1 MKRLLNIVYSV
12 AVLLCIATES
22 FAASDIS
29 ISIMDNAVYFQDTIV
44 KPGDKLVMPLMMK
57 NKMEVAALRFDI
69 CMPEGIEI
77 DKNSRGTAYAIT
89 FNKQANRSDASIHS
103 LSSALQPDGSV
114 RVVCFS
120 SNADIFLGN
129 EGAILDFAVTVTSTA
144 PSGKHQIV
152 IKNIELTTPVG
163 KSEYIDEIASS
174 IEVKSNTPA
183 PEDNTL
189 KKGDMNED
197 GKLSVADLTILAA
210 KILAGE
216 E

>member
-22 FAASDIS
+22 FAASDVTT
-29 ISIMDNAVYFQDTIV
+29 MDNAVYFQDTTV

-57 NKMEVAALRFDI
+57 NKMEVAALRFDV

-89 FNKQANRSDASIHS
+89 FNKEANRSDASIHS
-103 LSSALQPDGSV
+103 LSSALQADGSV

-129 EGAILDFAVTVTSTA
+129 EGAILDFAVTVTGTA

-152 IKNIELTTPVG
+152 IKNIEMTTPLG
-163 KSEYIDEIASS
+163 KSEYIDDISSS
-174 IEVKSNTPA
+174 IEIKSDTPTQ
-183 PEDNTL
+183 EDNTL

-197 GKLSVADLTILAA
+197 GKLSVTDIVILAK
-210 KILAGE
+210 KILEGE
-216 E
+216 